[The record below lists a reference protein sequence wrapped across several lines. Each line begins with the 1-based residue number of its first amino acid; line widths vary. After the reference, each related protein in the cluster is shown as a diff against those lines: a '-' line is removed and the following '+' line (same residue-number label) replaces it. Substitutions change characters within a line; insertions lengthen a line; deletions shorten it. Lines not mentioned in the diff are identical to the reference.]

1 MPIVKFGGVVVAA
14 LILVAAVLVMGLRS
28 ANAESLR
35 WKCTY
40 SSVASPTGVTGEKFS
55 LEFTLDT
62 VTKKAVVIG
71 NAGMSDVDAVGGS
84 QALTFQE
91 RLSSG
96 AVQTTTITNDR
107 SSVHSRH
114 TMINGKLTPSQYY
127 GTCR

>member
-1 MPIVKFGGVVVAA
+1 VGTMSKAVPALAAAA
-14 LILVAAVLVMGLRS
+14 LVIGLRS

-40 SSVASPTGVTGEKFS
+40 SSVASPTGVAGEKFS
-55 LEFTLDT
+55 LEFTFDT

-71 NAGMSDVDAVGGS
+71 NTGMSDVDAVGGS
-84 QALTFQE
+84 QALTFEE

-114 TMINGKLTPSQYY
+114 TMIGGKLTPSQYY